1 MKRLNRNSLIF
12 NFQFALNI
20 IRYRLK
26 DVVIYGDK
34 FLLKIFLFLLFNCN
48 KLWKTTSM
56 GSSYKKMFEKS
67 SRMYSS
73 KRIYHSLEQ
82 FLSTFPSYFF
92 LEQRQLT
99 PNVST
104 LFPIFFFFFQSICII
119 QFSFF
124 NIPITKRDIKH
135 VSWYHFFLFAFHN
148 FFKI

>member
-26 DVVIYGDK
+26 DVAIYGDK

-104 LFPIFFFFFQSICII
+104 LFPFFSL
-119 QFSFF
+119 FF
-124 NIPITKRDIKH
+124 NQFVSFNFLFLTFRLRKEISNMFLDIT
-135 VSWYHFFLFAFHN
+135 FFLFAFHN